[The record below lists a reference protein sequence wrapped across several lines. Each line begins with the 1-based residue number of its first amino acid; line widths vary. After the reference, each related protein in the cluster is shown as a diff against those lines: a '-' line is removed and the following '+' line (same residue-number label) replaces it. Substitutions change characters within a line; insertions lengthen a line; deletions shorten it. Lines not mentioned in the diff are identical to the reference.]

1 MIEVIMCLAAIFG
14 IALFVKDMDG
24 PFDIMNKTR
33 LTLFGNKYVGVFFY
47 KLMSCY
53 FCLGTWSG
61 VIVYLL
67 HNHLKNIHWEDMIV
81 WGFGGAVI
89 SLVSNLL
96 IGKLIEDNNEH
107 T

>member
-1 MIEVIMCLAAIFG
+1 MIETIMCLAAIFG

-24 PFDIMNKTR
+24 PGDLMNKIR
-33 LTLFGNKYVGVFFY
+33 LALFNNKYVGVFFF

-67 HNHLKNIHWEDMIV
+67 HNHFRDIHWEDMII

-96 IGKLIEDNNEH
+96 IEKLVPNDNGQ
-107 T
+107 